1 MVTADLHIH
10 TTFSD
15 GSDTPQ
21 VVVEKASALGLRTI
35 AITDHD
41 AIGGVEEAKRTA
53 LKLGLEV
60 IPGVELSSYVEEGSF
75 HILGL
80 FIDWQDSWLN
90 DKLEFFKQQR
100 ELRGKKIVE
109 KLQQLG
115 VKISMGDVLSV
126 SGNGSVGRPHIA
138 EALVKVGAV
147 ASFEQAFEI
156 YIGKNRPAYV
166 QKYKISPA
174 QAGEIIHKAGGI
186 AILAHPLISAGNE
199 EQISQIMEM
208 GMDGIEVY
216 HPKHEEEKI
225 ENLKRMAERNGWLIT
240 GGSDYHGEGR
250 TLPSLGECGVDN
262 ARVEKIRNFWNN
274 LRKNAIKTDKREE
287 GLDFLEK

>member
-1 MVTADLHIH
+1 MLTTDLHIH

-21 VVVEKASALGLRTI
+21 AVVEKASALGLQTI

-41 AIGGVEEAKRTA
+41 AIGGIEEAKGTA

-60 IPGVELSSYVEEGSF
+60 IPGVELSSYVEERSF

-80 FIDWQDSWLN
+80 FINWRDSWLN

-115 VKISMGDVLSV
+115 VKISMMDVLSV

-138 EALVKVGAV
+138 EALVRVGAV
-147 ASFEQAFEI
+147 TSFDQAFEI

-166 QKYKISPA
+166 RKYQISPA
-174 QAGEIIHKAGGI
+174 QASEIIHQAGGI
-186 AILAHPLISAGNE
+186 AVLAHPLISAGNE

-225 ENLKRMAERNGWLIT
+225 ENLRRMAERNGWLIT
-240 GGSDYHGEGR
+240 GGSDYHGEER
-250 TLPSLGECGVDN
+250 ALSSLGECGVDN
-262 ARVEKIRNFWNN
+262 ATVEKIRNFWNN
-274 LRKNAIKTDKREE
+274 LRKNAIKTNRSEK